1 MKYKINP
8 NFRLSTRYLSV
19 AWHIVDRD
27 VIAFE
32 AAIAREGRFVYTFRK
47 AAHVIV
53 QWYIGQVDIIYH
65 KDTDFE
71 AASLQKWLRA
81 TIRGIILSRAQ
92 EILPERVRYWEE
104 KTGLHGKGVK
114 VHRFTKKWLGYC
126 TGDNEIHLQPFLVIF
141 KQEWM
146 DGVILHEMAHYKH
159 KHHRKAFWDF
169 LSSLANYDSV
179 LVDAKHQ
186 AAMAPY
192 YEYYVYL
199 TAQR

>member
-1 MKYKINP
+1 M
-8 NFRLSTRYLSV
+8 
-19 AWHIVDRD
+19 
-27 VIAFE
+27 
-32 AAIAREGRFVYTFRK
+32 YTFRK
-47 AAHVIV
+47 VAHVIV
-53 QWYIGQVDIIYH
+53 QWHMGQVDIIYH

-81 TIRGIILSRAQ
+81 TMRSIILDRAQ
-92 EILPERVRYWEE
+92 EILPDRVRYWEGR
-104 KTGLHGKGVK
+104 TGLRGKGVK
-114 VHRFTKKWLGYC
+114 VHRFTKKWAGYC